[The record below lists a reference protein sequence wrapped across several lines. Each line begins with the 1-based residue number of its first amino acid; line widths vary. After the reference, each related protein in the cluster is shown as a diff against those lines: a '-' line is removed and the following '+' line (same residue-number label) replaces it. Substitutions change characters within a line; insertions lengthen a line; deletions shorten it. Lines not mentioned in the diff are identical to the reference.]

1 MFKIIYGF
9 ERIKDNFFNLEYAV
23 IDPKTNNVCLK
34 DKRIVKIREGLEN
47 LNKIRWKMH
56 NNVRQYLIK
65 NSGLEIHGSFYV
77 CLNAL
82 EDVNTRLLAKSV
94 EMSPLVKRFF
104 EKPKETLY
112 KVIKVDDGWFIKR
125 A

>member
-9 ERIKDNFFNLEYAV
+9 ERIKDNNFNLEYAV
-23 IDPKTNNVCLK
+23 VEPDTNKLLVRE
-34 DKRIVKIREGLEN
+34 KRIVKLRENLEN
-47 LNKIRWKMH
+47 LNKIRWMMY
-56 NNVRQYLIK
+56 NNVRQRLIK
-65 NSGLEIHGSFYV
+65 NSGLEINGSFYV

-94 EMSPLVKRFF
+94 EKHPMVKRFF